1 MADADLPIALR
12 KPRRSVTGVPSR
24 PAPASCE
31 PQTPR
36 RTKRAVRF
44 SDPGPGSVRTTG
56 LTPMIKRT
64 SLATPQRRRASTPG
78 RTTTTAVT
86 TTPSKTTTTRADA
99 VPPRETAPQCL
110 RQTTDGRVER
120 RIRRNNFRELLN
132 RLEQQKKSR
141 NRELV
146 QLKAEIKARDRDIYE
161 LRNATIIVDTER
173 IWDLERQV
181 TELKEE
187 LEVRST
193 TGHGIYEWV
202 RDSLGNR
209 DNNNEDDDDDE
220 EATNPFSENDQ
231 EDHFGDMAVLNLAA
245 STPSRAV
252 RSRDPLTPPATSP
265 TGPGTPCW
273 HDAPEE
279 VTKERANAGVQA
291 SFTDPR
297 VEEELASLR
306 LEVKRL
312 TTTLGSHRD
321 IGERIGRRLQ
331 ASGSFSA
338 VGLDAVEQQ
347 IESVV
352 KTLSDRT
359 ATLSKLTSDIAAL
372 GFPGHDAGDMIAAVA
387 TGFRSARLELE
398 YLTPGE
404 LTLPLSSHGPEILDE
419 VLSRLR
425 RLAKGAVEDEAT
437 IDEYHATEQ
446 SLRKQ
451 LDGRVSAMEDLSAEA
466 SRATRLL
473 EEQRVANQRL
483 RHAID
488 GYVRDMSELEALIE
502 RMEREG
508 GAALLA
514 RDASIAAL
522 EDRLAE
528 TLARADHLQREVS
541 AAGDVGVAAA
551 LAMRDARILELKAEV
566 ETGREEVIGLEA
578 GLDAERGRVR
588 DAMRRVV
595 EIGKG
600 FLD

>member
-12 KPRRSVTGVPSR
+12 KPRRSITGACSR
-24 PAPASCE
+24 PAPTPCD

-36 RTKRAVRF
+36 RAKRAVRF
-44 SDPGPGSVRTTG
+44 SDPGPGSLRTTG

-64 SLATPQRRRASTPG
+64 SIATPQRRRASTPN
-78 RTTTTAVT
+78 RTTTT
-86 TTPSKTTTTRADA
+86 TTPSKTARSDA
-99 VPPRETAPQCL
+99 VPAREVAPKCI
-110 RQTTDGRVER
+110 RQTADGRVER

-141 NRELV
+141 TREMAR
-146 QLKAEIKARDRDIYE
+146 LKAEIKARDRDIYE

-193 TGHGIYEWV
+193 TGHGIYDWV
-202 RDSLGNR
+202 RDSLGNEE
-209 DNNNEDDDDDE
+209 NDDDDE
-220 EATNPFSENDQ
+220 ATIPFSDNDQ

-245 STPSRAV
+245 STPSRAL

-265 TGPGTPCW
+265 TGPATPCCP
-273 HDAPEE
+273 DAA
-279 VTKERANAGVQA
+279 ERADAAVQA

-312 TTTLGSHRD
+312 TTTLNSHRD
-321 IGERIGRRLQ
+321 LGERIGRHLH
-331 ASGSFSA
+331 ASGSFDGFEA
-338 VGLDAVEQQ
+338 MEQQ
-347 IESVV
+347 IEDLVQ
-352 KTLSDRT
+352 TLSDRT

-372 GFPGHDAGDMIAAVA
+372 GFPGHDAGDMLASLAS
-387 TGFRSARLELE
+387 GFRSARLELE

-404 LTLPLSSHGPEILDE
+404 LTLPLTSHGPQVLDE
-419 VLSRLR
+419 LLSRLR
-425 RLAKGAVEDEAT
+425 HLAKGAVEDEAT

-451 LDGRVSAMEDLSAEA
+451 LDARVSAMNDLSTEA
-466 SRATRLL
+466 SQAQKLL
-473 EEQRVANQRL
+473 SEQRIANDRL

-488 GYVRDMSELEALIE
+488 GYARDMSELEALIE

-508 GAALLA
+508 VAATTA
-514 RDASIAAL
+514 RDASIVAL
-522 EDRLAE
+522 EDRLSEA
-528 TLARADHLQREVS
+528 LDRAGRLQREVS
-541 AAGDVGVAAA
+541 AAGDVGVVAA
-551 LAMRDARILELKAEV
+551 LAMRDARVLELRAEL
-566 ETGREEVIGLEA
+566 GRREESVARLEA
-578 GLDAERGRVR
+578 GLDAERVR
-588 DAMRRVV
+588 AREAMRCVV

-600 FLD
+600 FLEA

>member
-12 KPRRSVTGVPSR
+12 KPRRSVNGVSSR
-24 PAPASCE
+24 PAPALCD

-44 SDPGPGSVRTTG
+44 SDPGPRSLRTTG

-64 SLATPQRRRASTPG
+64 SIATPQRRRASTPS
-78 RTTTTAVT
+78 RT
-86 TTPSKTTTTRADA
+86 TTPSKTARADA
-99 VPPRETAPQCL
+99 VPAREVAPQCL
-110 RQTTDGRVER
+110 RHTTDGRVER

-141 NRELV
+141 TRELAR
-146 QLKAEIKARDRDIYE
+146 LKAEIKARDRDIYE
-161 LRNATIIVDTER
+161 LRNATVIVDTER
-173 IWDLERQV
+173 IWHLERQV

-193 TGHGIYEWV
+193 TGHGIYDWV
-202 RDSLGNR
+202 RDSLG
-209 DNNNEDDDDDE
+209 DDDDDDDGD
-220 EATNPFSENDQ
+220 EATNPFSDDDQ
-231 EDHFGDMAVLNLAA
+231 DDHFGDMAVLNLAA
-245 STPSRAV
+245 STPSRAL

-273 HDAPEE
+273 RDGPDRVDA
-279 VTKERANAGVQA
+279 AVQA

-312 TTTLGSHRD
+312 TTTLDSHRD
-321 IGERIGRRLQ
+321 LGERIGRRLQ
-331 ASGSFSA
+331 ASAASVAGFGA
-338 VGLDAVEQQ
+338 IEQQ
-347 IESVV
+347 IESLVR
-352 KTLSDRT
+352 TLSDRT
-359 ATLSKLTSDIAAL
+359 AALSKLTSDIAAL
-372 GFPGHDAGDMIAAVA
+372 GFPGHDAGDMVAALA

-404 LTLPLSSHGPEILDE
+404 LTLPLTSRGPEILDE
-419 VLSRLR
+419 LLSRLR
-425 RLAKGAVEDEAT
+425 QLAKGAAEDEAT

-451 LDGRVSAMEDLSAEA
+451 LDSRVSAMDDLSADA
-466 SRATRLL
+466 SRAQRLA
-473 EEQRVANQRL
+473 EEQRVANHRL

-508 GAALLA
+508 GAALAA

-522 EDRLAE
+522 ENRLSDTLSRAHHLE
-528 TLARADHLQREVS
+528 TEVS

-551 LAMRDARILELKAEV
+551 LAMRDARILDLTAELDL
-566 ETGREEVIGLEA
+566 GRQAVAGLEA

-595 EIGKG
+595 DIGKG
-600 FLD
+600 FLDEA